1 MTRADV
7 LIAGAG
13 PAGLAL
19 AIGLR
24 LRGVEA
30 AVVDRADG
38 PKHEPRAAVVWP
50 RTAQALAGWGL
61 GAALE
66 AEGLPLSAAH
76 VHIRGRHRG
85 ALRFGTLPAPF
96 SRPLV
101 IEQHA
106 VERLL
111 LRRLEALGGRVRWGE
126 ALEGVEA
133 DASGVVARLAHGVER
148 FRWVVGAE
156 GARSVVRRAMGVRFA
171 GRARPDVVCIQA
183 NARPRWRFPDAPGE
197 GRFFLAP
204 GATLGAF
211 RTPDGDHRLYIFAR
225 DEDPSRTAAPTLAEM
240 ERRLRRMTGDAD
252 LRLDPPA
259 HAWLNFARF
268 QERIAERLRVG
279 PLLLVGDSAH
289 VWPAVGGHGMAIGV
303 AGAHRLAGALADA
316 VAGRGEAGLDAY
328 DQAQR
333 ALARRTARL
342 SDLDVL
348 ERPNGAA
355 TLTMLDV
362 TLPALLAV
370 PAVGRAVERVIASL
384 DHPAP
389 APPRA
394 LPSPA

>member
-1 MTRADV
+1 MTEV
-7 LIAGAG
+7 LVAGAG

-24 LRGVEA
+24 LRGVEVV
-30 AVVDRADG
+30 VVDRAQG

-61 GAALE
+61 GPALE
-66 AEGLPLSAAH
+66 AEGLPLAAAH
-76 VHIRGRHRG
+76 VHIHGRARGT
-85 ALRFGTLPAPF
+85 LRFGSLPTPF

-126 ALEGVEA
+126 ALEGVEVE
-133 DASGVVARLAHGVER
+133 ASGAAARLASGPER
-148 FRWVVGAE
+148 YRWVVGAE
-156 GARSVVRRAMGVRFA
+156 GARSIVRSAMGVRFA

-197 GRFFLAP
+197 GRFFLSP

-225 DEDPSRTAAPTLAEM
+225 DEDPSRTGPPTLAEM
-240 ERRLRRMTGDAD
+240 EQRLRRMTDDDG

-259 HAWLNFARF
+259 HSWLNFARF
-268 QERIAERLRVG
+268 QERTAQRLRVG

-289 VWPAVGGHGMAIGV
+289 VWPAVGGHGMAIGI
-303 AGAHRLAGALADA
+303 AGAHRLSGALAHA
-316 VAGRGEAGLDAY
+316 VLGRGEAGLDTY
-328 DQAQR
+328 DRAQR

-342 SDLDVL
+342 SDLDIL

-355 TLTMLDV
+355 TLAVLDRV
-362 TLPALLAV
+362 LPALLAV
-370 PAVGRAVERVIASL
+370 PAIGRGVERVIASL

-389 APPRA
+389 ASSRT
-394 LPSPA
+394 LPTPA

>member
-1 MTRADV
+1 MSGDV
-7 LIAGAG
+7 LVVGAG

-24 LRGVEA
+24 VRGVEA
-30 AVVDRADG
+30 VVVDRAHG

-61 GAALE
+61 GEALE
-66 AEGLPLSAAH
+66 AESLPLAAAH
-76 VHIRGRHRG
+76 VHIRGRRRG
-85 ALRFGTLPAPF
+85 ALRFGSPAVTF

-111 LRRLEALGGRVRWGE
+111 LRRFEALGGRVRWRE

-133 DASGVVARLAHGVER
+133 DATGAVARLARGPRSGPER

-156 GARSVVRRAMGVRFA
+156 GARSVVRRAMGVRFV

-183 NARPRWRFPDAPGE
+183 NARPRWRFPDLPGE

-225 DEDPSRTAAPTLAEM
+225 DEDPARTAPPTLAEM
-240 ERRLRRMTGDAD
+240 QERLRRITGDAD
-252 LRLDPPA
+252 LRLEPPA

-316 VAGRGEAGLDAY
+316 VDGGGEAGLDAY
-328 DQAQR
+328 DRAER

-342 SDLDVL
+342 SDMDIL

-355 TLTMLDV
+355 TVAVLDAV
-362 TLPALLAV
+362 LPALLAV
-370 PAVGRAVERVIASL
+370 PAVGRGVERVIASL
-384 DHPAP
+384 DHP
-389 APPRA
+389 
-394 LPSPA
+394 SPAVLTPA

>member
-1 MTRADV
+1 MTGAGV

-30 AVVDRADG
+30 VVVDRAEG

-50 RTAQALAGWGL
+50 RTARALAGWGL
-61 GAALE
+61 GPALA
-66 AEGLPLSAAH
+66 AEGLPLAAAH
-76 VHIRGRHRG
+76 VHVRGRSRG
-85 ALRFGTLPAPF
+85 TLRFGSLPAPF

-111 LRRLEALGGRVRWGE
+111 LRRFEVLGGRVRWGCT
-126 ALEGVEA
+126 LEGVEPD
-133 DASGVVARLAHGVER
+133 DAGAAARLAGGTER
-148 FRWVVGAE
+148 FGWVVGAE

-171 GRARPDVVCIQA
+171 GRPRPDVVCIQA
-183 NARPRWRFPDAPGE
+183 NARPRWRFADTAGE
-197 GRFFLAP
+197 GRFFLQP

-225 DEDPSRTAAPTLAEM
+225 DEDPARTAPPTLEEM
-240 ERRLRRMTGDAD
+240 TGRVRRLTGDAA
-252 LRLDPPA
+252 LTLEAPA
-259 HAWLNFARF
+259 HPWLNFARF
-268 QERIAERLRVG
+268 QERTAERLRVG
-279 PLLLVGDSAH
+279 RLLLVGDSAH
-289 VWPAVGGHGMAIGV
+289 VWPAVGGHGMAIGI

-316 VAGRGEAGLDAY
+316 VEGRGEAGLDRY
-328 DQAQR
+328 DRAQR

-342 SDLDVL
+342 ADMDVL

-355 TLTMLDV
+355 VVAVLDAA
-362 TLPALLAV
+362 LPAVLAL
-370 PAVGRAVERVIASL
+370 PAVGRGIERVIASL
-384 DHPAP
+384 DHPE
-389 APPRA
+389 PRA
-394 LPSPA
+394 LAPAAGV